1 MEMKDELKQYIKDI
15 NEITKIGEG
24 TEMSYRSALEKLMSS
39 LLPGNITIINEPKH
53 STYGVPDLKLYKNK
67 EIAISFIET
76 KSLADTDLEGERQHR
91 KQFDRYKEALSV
103 IAFTDF
109 LHFLLYIDGE
119 LKEEA
124 KIAYLGEGRKAILTD
139 DEHELSK
146 FQHIVQQLAEAKPQ
160 KITSPSKLSSI
171 MAAKAKLLA
180 SVVKN
185 ATVNGENDETPN
197 EEDTTLVDQMKAFK
211 KILVH
216 DMDED
221 QFSDFYAQTIVYGMF
236 IARLNDNE
244 DNFSRLQAFALIPN
258 GYPFLK
264 EIFGIITING
274 LHSKLV
280 WIIDDLAELFKATNV
295 QETLRNYGK
304 ATGRKDPVVHFYEDF
319 LEDYN
324 PKIREQFGVWLTPV
338 QVVSYIVKA
347 VDLLLK
353 NSFNF
358 PKGLADDPVEN
369 GEHLLQI
376 LDPAIGT
383 GTFHAEVIK
392 EIKSHFKGNEG
403 MWPEYAKDHL
413 VPRLLGF
420 EYLMAPYTMAHLKV
434 ASALGLEKLGD
445 NAPQRLNIFLTNSL
459 DKYDHI
465 QTEAFARQ
473 VSIEAKAANSIKD
486 SRRVMVVI
494 GNPPYH
500 ENSANNSDW
509 IKGLMDDYKQEPGQ
523 KQIVKYKKNSL
534 ILERVNT
541 LKGEKNSKGLNND
554 YCKFI
559 RIGQRFVDRTQQG
572 ILAYITA
579 NTYLDTKMFRGM
591 RYNLLQ
597 SFDKIFILNL
607 HGSARRKSNNKDG
620 IKDENVFDIEAGVA
634 IAVFVK
640 LKNHHDENH
649 LAQVFYK
656 DLRGSRKEKFEFL
669 STHSLEDTS
678 FEEITPTA
686 PYYIMRKRDVSL
698 EDVYMQGFSI
708 DELMKVKSQGFKSGK
723 DSISYF
729 FNRNETERF
738 CNDLLKLTPSNF
750 AIRYNISDKK
760 QQEIPMLKRD
770 VEISAWRK
778 NEMRFCYRPFDIRW
792 TIYDHTFIDRPRTL
806 ISKHIAGKYN
816 IVLAIGQQ
824 GNAIGDKEWSL
835 CYISNI
841 PMDMN
846 VMPRGGAYLFPL
858 YVYKNGFG
866 TPNLSL
872 SIIKEIEK
880 RTGMK
885 FQEDLNKNH
894 MNGIFSIDNE
904 DNVDSFG
911 PADIVDYIYAVLN
924 STKYRTVYHDFLQ
937 TAFPVIPYPTD
948 NAYFKDMIELGKRLR
963 VLHTMQDIP
972 ESTVRFPTAGDNIVR
987 KREVIDNGNG
997 FLTVNFNDTQSFE
1010 NVPAEAWSLEISG
1023 YQVADEWLKLRQR
1036 NEYKLTYDDIEHFE
1050 KMIAALKETVKVKGF
1065 IDGKIRL

>member
-197 EEDTTLVDQMKAFK
+197 EEDTTLVAQMKAFK

-358 PKGLADDPVEN
+358 SKGLAADPVEN

-534 ILERVNT
+534 IPKRVNT

-708 DELMKVKSQGFKSGK
+708 DELMKVKVQGFMSGK

-760 QQEIPMLKRD
+760 QQEIPILKRD

-835 CYISNI
+835 CYIS
-841 PMDMN
+841 DMPIDKN

-858 YVYKNGFG
+858 YVYKNGSG

-885 FQEDLNKNH
+885 FQEDLYENH

-1010 NVPAEAWSLEISG
+1010 NVPAEAWNLVISG

>member
-1 MEMKDELKQYIKDI
+1 MEFTDILKQYIKDI
-15 NEITKIGEG
+15 NDIINIGEG
-24 TEMSYRSALEKLMSS
+24 TEMSYRSVLEKMMKY
-39 LLPGNITIINEPKH
+39 LLPDNITILNEPKH
-53 STYGVPDLKLYKNK
+53 STYGVPDMKLYKNK
-67 EIAISFIET
+67 DIAISFIET
-76 KSLADTDLEGERQHR
+76 KLLGDTDLKGVRQDK
-91 KQFDRYKEALSV
+91 KQFDRYKEALNV

-109 LHFLLYIDGE
+109 FHFLLYIDGE
-119 LKEEA
+119 MKEEA
-124 KIAYLGEGRKAILTD
+124 QIAYIGEGGKAIITD
-139 DEHELSK
+139 DEHELSN
-146 FQHIVQQLAEAKPQ
+146 FRHIVQQLADAKPQ

-180 SVVKN
+180 NVVKN
-185 ATVNGENDETPN
+185 ATMNGENDETPS
-197 EEDTTLVDQMKAFK
+197 EEDVTLIDQMKAFK

-216 DMDED
+216 DMDEN

-244 DNFSRLQAFALIPN
+244 DRFSRLQAFALIPN

-274 LHSKLV
+274 LHSKLA

-295 QETLRNYGK
+295 QEILKNYGK
-304 ATGRKDPVVHFYEDF
+304 VTGRKDPVVHFYEDF

-353 NSFNF
+353 KSFNF
-358 PKGLADDPVEN
+358 SKGLAEDPIEN

-392 EIKSHFKGNEG
+392 EIKTYFEGNEG

-445 NAPQRLNIFLTNSL
+445 NAPKRLNIFLTNSL

-500 ENSANNSDW
+500 EKSANNSDW
-509 IKGLMDDYKQEPGQ
+509 IKELMDDYKQEPGQ
-523 KQIVKYKKNSL
+523 KQTVKYKNNSFEP
-534 ILERVNT
+534 IRVNT

-597 SFDKIFILNL
+597 SFDKIYILNL
-607 HGSARRKSNNKDG
+607 HGSARRKSGNKDG
-620 IKDENVFDIEAGVA
+620 IKDENVFNIEAGVA

-640 LKNHHDENH
+640 LKDHHDESH

-669 STHSLEDTS
+669 SSHSLENTG
-678 FEEITPTA
+678 FEEITPTV
-686 PYYIMRKRDVSL
+686 PYYIMRKRDVAL
-698 EDVYMQGFSI
+698 ENVYMQGFSI
-708 DELMKVKSQGFKSGK
+708 DELMKVKSQGFTTDHDIFAIQYNQKSVESICKDFINKSINDSVLRDKYGIK
-723 DSISYF
+723 DSRDWKLSGARTRIQGMK
-729 FNRNETERF
+729 NWERRIA
-738 CNDLLKLTPSNF
+738 PV
-750 AIRYNISDKK
+750 A
-760 QQEIPMLKRD
+760 
-770 VEISAWRK
+770 
-778 NEMRFCYRPFDIRW
+778 YRPFDNRW
-792 TIYDHTFIDRPRTL
+792 SLLDKTL
-806 ISKHIAGKYN
+806 ISYPRDLLQKHVFGKYN

-835 CYISNI
+835 CYISEMPI
-841 PMDMN
+841 DKN

-858 YVYKNGFG
+858 YVYKNGVSR
-866 TPNLSL
+866 PNLS
-872 SIIKEIEK
+872 SRIVKEIEK

-885 FQEDLNKNH
+885 FQESLNDNYW
-894 MNGIFSIDNE
+894 NGIFRMDTEEKDDGFCPS
-904 DNVDSFG
+904 
-911 PADIVDYIYAVLN
+911 DIIDYIYAVLN

-948 NAYFKDMIELGKRLR
+948 GTYFKEMVDLGNKLR
-963 VLHTMQDIP
+963 VLHTMQDGP
-972 ESTVRFPTAGDNIVR
+972 ESTVTFPVAGDNIIR

-997 FLTVNFNDTQSFE
+997 FLTIKFNDTQRFE
-1010 NVPAEAWSLEISG
+1010 NVPVAAWNLVVSG

-1036 NEYKLTYDDIEHFE
+1036 DQYKLTNDDIDHFK
-1050 KMIAALKETVKVKGF
+1050 KMIAALNPHCSG
-1065 IDGKIRL
+1065 

>member
-1 MEMKDELKQYIKDI
+1 MEFTDILKQYIKDI
-15 NEITKIGEG
+15 NDIINIGEG
-24 TEMSYRSALEKLMSS
+24 TEMSYRSVLEKMMKY
-39 LLPGNITIINEPKH
+39 LLPDNITILNEPKH
-53 STYGVPDLKLYKNK
+53 STYGVPDMKLYKNK
-67 EIAISFIET
+67 DIAISFIET
-76 KSLADTDLEGERQHR
+76 KLLGDTDLKGVRQHK
-91 KQFDRYKEALSV
+91 KQFDRYKEALNV

-109 LHFLLYIDGE
+109 FHFLLYIDGE
-119 LKEEA
+119 MKEEA
-124 KIAYLGEGRKAILTD
+124 QIAYIGEGGKAIITD
-139 DEHELSK
+139 DEHELSN
-146 FQHIVQQLAEAKPQ
+146 FRHIVQQLADAKPQ

-180 SVVKN
+180 NVVKN
-185 ATVNGENDETPN
+185 ATMNGENDETPS
-197 EEDTTLVDQMKAFK
+197 EEDVTLIDQMKAFK

-216 DMDED
+216 DMDEN

-244 DNFSRLQAFALIPN
+244 DRFSRLQAFALIPN

-274 LHSKLV
+274 LHSKLA

-295 QETLRNYGK
+295 QEILKNYGK
-304 ATGRKDPVVHFYEDF
+304 VTGRKDPVVHFYEDF

-353 NSFNF
+353 KSFNF
-358 PKGLADDPVEN
+358 SKGLAEDPIEN

-392 EIKSHFKGNEG
+392 EIKTYFEGNEG

-445 NAPQRLNIFLTNSL
+445 NAPKRLNIFLTNSL

-500 ENSANNSDW
+500 EKSANNSDW
-509 IKGLMDDYKQEPGQ
+509 IKELMDDYKQEPGQ
-523 KQIVKYKKNSL
+523 KQTVKYKKNSFEP
-534 ILERVNT
+534 IRVNT

-607 HGSARRKSNNKDG
+607 HGSARRKSNNKEG

-708 DELMKVKSQGFKSGK
+708 DELMKVKVQGFMSGK

-750 AIRYNISDKK
+750 ALRYNISDKK

-835 CYISNI
+835 CYIS
-841 PMDMN
+841 DMPIDKN

-858 YVYKNGFG
+858 YVYKNGVSR
-866 TPNLSL
+866 PNLS
-872 SIIKEIEK
+872 SRIVKEIEK

-885 FQEDLNKNH
+885 FQESLNDNYW
-894 MNGIFSIDNE
+894 NGIFRMDTE
-904 DNVDSFG
+904 EKDDGFG
-911 PADIVDYIYAVLN
+911 PSDIIDYIYAVLN

-948 NAYFKDMIELGKRLR
+948 GTYFKEMVDLGNKLR
-963 VLHTMQDIP
+963 VLHTMQDGP
-972 ESTVRFPTAGDNIVR
+972 ESTVTFPVAGDNIIR

-997 FLTVNFNDTQSFE
+997 FLTIKFNDTQRFE
-1010 NVPAEAWSLEISG
+1010 NVPVAAWNLVVSG

-1036 NEYKLTYDDIEHFE
+1036 DQYKLTNDDIDHFK
-1050 KMIAALKETVKVKGF
+1050 KMIAALKETVKVKGY
-1065 IDGKIRL
+1065 IDSMIRL

>member
-258 GYPFLK
+258 GYSFLK

-358 PKGLADDPVEN
+358 SKGLADDPVEN

-708 DELMKVKSQGFKSGK
+708 DELMKVKVQGFMSGK

-750 AIRYNISDKK
+750 ALRYNISDKK

-835 CYISNI
+835 CYIS
-841 PMDMN
+841 DMPIDKN

-858 YVYKNGFG
+858 YVYKNGSG

-1065 IDGKIRL
+1065 IDGMIRL

>member
-244 DNFSRLQAFALIPN
+244 DNFNRLQAFALIPN

-353 NSFNF
+353 KSFNF
-358 PKGLADDPVEN
+358 SKGLADDPVEN

-607 HGSARRKSNNKDG
+607 HGSARRKSNNKEG

-698 EDVYMQGFSI
+698 ENVYMQGFSI

-778 NEMRFCYRPFDIRW
+778 NEIQFCYRPFDIRW

-835 CYISNI
+835 CYISHI

-885 FQEDLNKNH
+885 FQEDLYENH

-1010 NVPAEAWSLEISG
+1010 NVPAEAWNLVISG

>member
-358 PKGLADDPVEN
+358 SKGLADDPVEN

-708 DELMKVKSQGFKSGK
+708 DELMKVKVQGFMSGK

-750 AIRYNISDKK
+750 ALRYNISDKK

-835 CYISNI
+835 CYIS
-841 PMDMN
+841 DMPIDKN

-858 YVYKNGFG
+858 YVYKNGSG

-1065 IDGKIRL
+1065 IDGMIRL

>member
-197 EEDTTLVDQMKAFK
+197 EEDTTLVAQMKAFK

-358 PKGLADDPVEN
+358 SKGLAADPVEN

-559 RIGQRFVDRTQQG
+559 RIGQRFVDRTRQG

-656 DLRGSRKEKFEFL
+656 DLRGSRKQKFEFL

-698 EDVYMQGFSI
+698 ENVYMQGFSI

-778 NEMRFCYRPFDIRW
+778 NEIQFCYRPFDIRW

-835 CYISNI
+835 CYISHI

-885 FQEDLNKNH
+885 FQEDLYENH

-1010 NVPAEAWSLEISG
+1010 NVPAEAWNLVISG

-1065 IDGKIRL
+1065 IDGMVRL